1 MSKLNFTVVDADEL
15 AKKSVTRSSSFGP
28 NSPLKRLFQ
37 MVVIKREC
45 YINDLW
51 ELVGHETVSTRDEK
65 RDDMRRAIDWLLK
78 RLAAIDVVA
87 FGEHLGMQMTDEY
100 QPIPMPRVI
109 IGVLVHSPSKP
120 TILVYGNLDVEEAV
134 VGDGWGTDPFVMTE
148 IGEYLYGRGVAMD
161 KGPLLCWLNAIQ
173 AYMDA
178 GVRLPVNIV
187 FVIESMAHCGSLG
200 LETVLKERISFFR
213 NVSCVVMATRRWQS
227 ATTPGLIYGSRGLIY
242 YHLEVQC
249 CNRDLSSFEHGG
261 TLFEALPDLFY
272 LLSCLTDSQ
281 LNVLIEGTAHAHPV
295 DMNTVRCADFS
306 YEEFGDNLLVPRL
319 PNRRHKHL
327 ALAKNWA
334 MPHLSIHGIEG
345 ANSEADVRF
354 VIPHK
359 VIGKFSIAL
368 APNQRPEDVT
378 KALQKHLGQVWLQRA
393 SPNKMMLCE
402 KFVIPSWSG
411 RCNSPEYLAATRA
424 MSKTYNVKPNFIRD
438 GGSLLAPSIFQR
450 VLKKNVVVL
459 PIAENDIGGSPV
471 NERISVDNY
480 IKGSQMLAAFM
491 WEYAQTNPESDF
503 VDGMCMP
510 KD

>member
-1 MSKLNFTVVDADEL
+1 MSKLNFNVVEADEG
-15 AKKSVTRSSSFGP
+15 ATKSVSFGP

-45 YINDLW
+45 YVNDLW
-51 ELVGHETVSTRDEK
+51 ELVGHETVSTRNEK
-65 RDDMRRAIDWLLK
+65 REDIRKSVDWLLK
-78 RLAAIDVVA
+78 RLADLDVVA
-87 FGEHLGMQMTDEY
+87 FGEHLGMQITESY
-100 QPIPMPRVI
+100 QTIRMPRVI

-134 VGDGWGTDPFVMTE
+134 VSDGWGTDPFVMTE

-173 AYMDA
+173 AYRDA
-178 GVRLPVNIV
+178 GLRLPVNLV

-213 NVSCVVMATRRWQS
+213 NVSCVAMATRRWQS
-227 ATTPGLIYGSRGLIY
+227 ATTPGVVYGSRGLIY

-261 TLFEALPDLFY
+261 TIFEALPDLFY
-272 LLSCLTDSQ
+272 LLSSLADPQ
-281 LNVLIEGTAHAHPV
+281 LNILIDGAMHAHPV
-295 DMNTVRCADFS
+295 DLNAVRCADFD
-306 YEEFGDNLLVPRL
+306 YAEFGENLKVPRL
-319 PNRRHKHL
+319 PNRKKKHV
-327 ALAKNWA
+327 ALAENWA

-359 VIGKFSIAL
+359 VTGKFSISL

-378 KALQKHLGQVWLQRA
+378 KALQKHLGVVWLQRA

-424 MSKTYNVKPNFIRD
+424 MGKTYNVKPNFIRD

-450 VLKKNVVVL
+450 VLDKNVVVL
-459 PIAENDIGGSPV
+459 PIAEHDIGGCPV

-480 IKGSQMLAAFM
+480 IKGSQLLAAFM
-491 WEYAQTNPESDF
+491 WEYAQEKPEGDS
-503 VDGMCMP
+503 VHGMCMP
-510 KD
+510 NDG